1 MHAREGSRRTSLL
14 HVSVSASR
22 PLCRQD
28 ASLYICVSQPTVRP
42 KQSAAA
48 AAASTGLLVR
58 HLLLPLCLSCHSLMA
73 DLRARLGVRRLSDS
87 GRLVMGDVLW
97 LAIHAAIA
105 MRSYLHHT
113 HARDSTRSARVA

>member
-14 HVSVSASR
+14 HVSFSASR
-22 PLCRQD
+22 PLCLQD
-28 ASLYICVSQPTVRP
+28 APLYICVSQPTVRP
-42 KQSAAA
+42 KQSAA

-113 HARDSTRSARVA
+113 HARDSTHSA